1 MTILYALLLGII
13 QGLTEF
19 IPVSST
25 AHLLITQ
32 NLLGIP
38 ADSATF
44 SFLVIVQL
52 GTLVSLFIFYWQ
64 DLLNILNDTFH
75 FLLSKAKQQP
85 SVKASGNARLGLYI
99 ILATIP
105 ALLAGYLLRDA
116 VEMLFSQP
124 MLQAATRLFAAAI
137 LLSLAERFSRKNRK
151 LDKMIWLD
159 ALVIGV
165 FQIIAVFPGASRS
178 GTTISGGMF
187 RGFDRPSAAR
197 FAFLMSIPVML
208 AAGAYEMLD
217 VLQMPDLGAF
227 LPLLAVGFVS
237 AAITGWFA
245 IRWLISFLGKR
256 SLYGFAIY
264 CALVGSACLAVYLF

>member
-1 MTILYALLLGII
+1 MNILYALLLGII

-64 DLLNILNDTFH
+64 DLLKIAQSVLQ
-75 FLLSKAKQQP
+75 FLP
-85 SVKASGNARLGLYI
+85 SVTKPRDTWKLTPDTWLGIYI

-105 ALLAGYLLRDA
+105 ALLAGYLLKDA
-116 VEMLFSQP
+116 VEALFRQP
-124 MLQAATRLFAAAI
+124 MLQASMRLFAAAI
-137 LLSLAERFSRKNRK
+137 LLSLAERFSRKDRQLEQMN
-151 LDKMIWLD
+151 WLD
-159 ALVIGV
+159 ALVIGI
-165 FQIIAVFPGASRS
+165 FQVIAVFPGASRS

-208 AAGAYEMLD
+208 AAGAYEMID

-245 IRWLISFLGKR
+245 IRWLIAFLGKR

-264 CALVGSACLAVYLF
+264 CALVGSACMAAYLL